1 MTAATC
7 SLSLE
12 CGISQRSC
20 RASEEFRMRVSMSA
34 MGSVIMGSPA
44 RLDHAGNLATES
56 EEPEADSAE
65 LELAVV
71 TARATAD
78 LAAAAMTR
86 RELGSAIEF
95 RELRST
101 GHGFFLYAFA
111 DQAARNGM
119 PSCWRRARPS
129 SSLLAVV
136 TKLMLSPLIASM
148 RS

>member
-20 RASEEFRMRVSMSA
+20 RESEAFRMRESMSA

-44 RLDHAGNLATES
+44 RLDHAGDFAPQS
-56 EEPEADSAE
+56 EETEANSAQ

-71 TARATAD
+71 ATSAPAH
-78 LAAAAMTR
+78 LAAVAVTR

-101 GHGFFLYAFA
+101 GHGSSSVAFA

-119 PSCWRRARPS
+119 PSCWRRALPS
-129 SSLLAVV
+129 SSLFAVV
-136 TKLMLSPLIASM
+136 TKLMLSPL
-148 RS
+148 

>member
-20 RASEEFRMRVSMSA
+20 RASEELRMRESMSA

-44 RLDHAGNLATES
+44 RLDHAGNLAPEGEETE
-56 EEPEADSAE
+56 ANSAE
-65 LELAVV
+65 LELAVIA
-71 TARATAD
+71 TRATAH
-78 LAAAAMTR
+78 LAAVAVAR

-101 GHGFFLYAFA
+101 GHGFF
-111 DQAARNGM
+111 
-119 PSCWRRARPS
+119 
-129 SSLLAVV
+129 
-136 TKLMLSPLIASM
+136 
-148 RS
+148 